1 MCAGGFN
8 SVLADLTEEVL
19 HLGLLDRS
27 RKSQKASLKM
37 CAGALRRFCI
47 WDFLDRSRKSQSAL
61 FLIKVFA
68 IYTLERERGR
78 ERGRERVRVRAR
90 ACVCVVWYVILFTE
104 NLEHASELTERA
116 LERARWVLVRVHERV
131 LYLTR
136 ANN

>member
-1 MCAGGFN
+1 
-8 SVLADLTEEVL
+8 
-19 HLGLLDRS
+19 
-27 RKSQKASLKM
+27 M

-47 WDFLDRSRKSQSAL
+47 WDFLDRSRKSQGAL
-61 FLIKVFA
+61 FLIKVFG

-90 ACVCVVWYVILFTE
+90 ACVCVVWYVILFRE

-116 LERARWVLVRVHERV
+116 LEKARA

-136 ANN
+136 VND